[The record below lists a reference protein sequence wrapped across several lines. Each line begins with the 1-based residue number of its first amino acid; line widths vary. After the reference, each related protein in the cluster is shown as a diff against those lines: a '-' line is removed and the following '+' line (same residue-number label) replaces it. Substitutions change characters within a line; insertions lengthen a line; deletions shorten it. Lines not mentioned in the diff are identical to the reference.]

1 MKINRKIHKGDNVEI
16 ISGKDKGK
24 RGEVVRVFEKGEHC
38 RVIVGGANLVKKAIK
53 RRSEQDAGGIAEVE
67 APLDISNVML
77 VCKKC
82 GKPVRAGYK
91 IDGDTKIRVCRK
103 CGEKL

>member
-53 RRSEQDAGGIAEVE
+53 
-67 APLDISNVML
+67 
-77 VCKKC
+77 
-82 GKPVRAGYK
+82 
-91 IDGDTKIRVCRK
+91 
-103 CGEKL
+103 